1 MATQSRATSM
11 RILQKRLTEAEDQ
24 RLQDLTNTSDRGLDR
39 GFMMNGV
46 GSPAWDAYRD
56 KMNREGEIARL
67 RDAIGGGSGQLDYR
81 AGTSRVI
88 DSPEPAAG
96 ASPAVQQ
103 LGQKAFT
110 VMRGEDEYRDRALSK
125 ALFEKAMAEAGAG
138 RERAEAS
145 RREAVI
151 SQDNREG
158 FLNDQYTRGQN
169 VEDTLA
175 KGRAAQ
181 QLGRE
186 GLPLERDQILNRGRA
201 EWDLEAEQWQDPIA
215 ADMRTYKRRLLETP
229 ASTRAQGQIEVARI
243 NSEAKIASALAQN
256 RNPVIQEHLR
266 GIYQAMKNLDPMQ
279 PDYADRMRLY
289 DSQIDAA
296 LAGQPLAPAHQ
307 PQGMEAMRQNLTQRG
322 YNIVRR

>member
-24 RLQDLTNTSDRGLDR
+24 RLQDLTNTSDRGLDK

-46 GSPAWDAYRD
+46 GSSAWRAYAD

-67 RDAIGGGSGQLDYR
+67 RDAIGGGSGQLDLR

-110 VMRGEDEYRDRALSK
+110 VLRGEDEYRDRALSK

-138 RERAEAS
+138 RERAEAA
-145 RREAVI
+145 RRDAVI
-151 SQDNREG
+151 SQDPREG
-158 FLNDQYTRGQN
+158 FIGDQYQRGQAT
-169 VEDTLA
+169 EDMLA

-215 ADMRTYKRRLLETP
+215 ADMRQYKRRLAEAP
-229 ASTRAQGQIEVARI
+229 AQARAQGQVDVAAI
-243 NSEAKIASALAQN
+243 NRDAKIQAALLQIKDPVAQENIRGLHRTLQGLDQMNPNYDNLRQYYEAKINEALAAHYG
-256 RNPVIQEHLR
+256 NPTAGAGGAAIRQGLIDK
-266 GIYQAMKNLDPMQ
+266 G
-279 PDYADRMRLY
+279 YA
-289 DSQIDAA
+289 
-296 LAGQPLAPAHQ
+296 
-307 PQGMEAMRQNLTQRG
+307 
-322 YNIVRR
+322 VR